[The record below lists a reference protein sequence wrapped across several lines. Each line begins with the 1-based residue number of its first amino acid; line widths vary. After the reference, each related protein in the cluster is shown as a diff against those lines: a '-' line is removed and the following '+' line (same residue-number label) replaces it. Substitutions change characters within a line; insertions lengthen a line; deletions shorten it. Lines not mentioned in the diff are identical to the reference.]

1 MRRVFI
7 LAFIWGW
14 SFLFIKV
21 AVAGMT
27 PPTVAFARVSLG
39 MVVMLG
45 ALRLRRVRLRDHMG
59 NWRHFIVMGIL
70 YSAVPFTLLAFGEER
85 ITSALA
91 AVLNA
96 STPLFT
102 AIATA
107 VVLAERLRP
116 GQLAG
121 LVLGFAGVAVAAG
134 VGQAD
139 LATSSLTGS
148 LAAIGAGLCY
158 GSAFAYAR
166 RSLGDV
172 DPFVAAAGQLVAATV
187 LVAPVAAATTL
198 RSGIDLAPHRV
209 LAVVLLG
216 AVGTGVAYVLIY
228 GAIAE
233 IGPTRASTV
242 TYLVPVVAVT
252 VGVLFLREPFHL
264 RLLAGGA
271 LTLTG
276 IALLDQKL
284 GGLLGGRLGAA
295 LGRLSR

>member
-1 MRRVFI
+1 VHRIFV

-39 MVVMLG
+39 MVVMLA
-45 ALRLRRVRLRDHMG
+45 ALRLRRVRLSDHLVHR
-59 NWRHFIVMGIL
+59 RHFVVMGLL

-102 AIATA
+102 AIAMA
-107 VVLAERLRP
+107 LVLAERLRP

-121 LVLGFAGVAVAAG
+121 LVLGFVGVGVAAG
-134 VGQAD
+134 VGQSD
-139 LATSSLTGS
+139 VLASSLSGS
-148 LAAIGAGLCY
+148 LAAIGAGACY
-158 GSAFAYAR
+158 GSAFTYAR
-166 RSLGDV
+166 RNLEGV

-187 LVAPVAAATTL
+187 LSAPVAAATTL
-198 RSGIDLAPHRV
+198 ATGIDLEPHRI

-233 IGPTRASTV
+233 IGPTKASAV

-271 LTLTG
+271 LTLAG
-276 IALLDQKL
+276 IALIDQRL
-284 GGLLGGRLGAA
+284 GGFRPRPRPRPSTRPAE
-295 LGRLSR
+295 